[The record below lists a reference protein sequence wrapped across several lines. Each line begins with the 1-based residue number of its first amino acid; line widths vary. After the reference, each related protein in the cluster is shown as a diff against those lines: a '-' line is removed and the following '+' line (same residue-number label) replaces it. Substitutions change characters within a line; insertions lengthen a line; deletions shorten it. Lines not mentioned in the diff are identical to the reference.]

1 MSTPRG
7 KSVKK
12 KFREL
17 LHAYRVQAFKAAH
30 ADDSVDDATQE
41 ILSLTGEALN
51 NAYKFHFHKDPDPE
65 HIETFNLIKNYTL
78 EALLPPVVEK
88 IMRRVSNLE
97 KQHGALVALVDQ
109 ILEELSEDDSA
120 ERKDAS

>member
-1 MSTPRG
+1 
-7 KSVKK
+7 
-12 KFREL
+12 
-17 LHAYRVQAFKAAH
+17 
-30 ADDSVDDATQE
+30 
-41 ILSLTGEALN
+41 
-51 NAYKFHFHKDPDPE
+51 DPE